1 MPRRKQHNDIS
12 GDPQGLVPGSAVL
25 PAPESLLPA
34 PPAHTGDLIGLLDAD
49 GRFLYASSSFRP
61 LLGYDPTGLTGTG
74 AVALVHPDDRGV
86 VRTLWAR
93 AWSGGAAEAAFRMRQ
108 ADGGWRRVTARAE
121 VAAMPGGNLLL
132 MVIREPPREADRE
145 LDQGRFDALLS
156 SGASVSWS
164 VNPDGGAE
172 LLSGWA
178 ALTGQRPQQMAGDGW
193 ADALHPDDR
202 PQALRLWAEAQA
214 RRRVYEAEGRLRLRD
229 GSYRLFGVRG
239 VPLFDAGGELRE
251 WVISWVDIGDR
262 KRAEDEHSALLA
274 RERAARA
281 DADTARRRQDALA
294 EATRLFA
301 EASLSVEATL
311 RQVVRF
317 AREQL
322 GDCCAVRLVDDE
334 RLALPALLQE
344 PEGSGPQ
351 IDSDLLGWVI
361 LSEQPLLVPDLPGG
375 PGPHSLLAVPLR
387 SHGRVIGA
395 IGVGRSRPYGADD
408 QTFLADLA
416 DRAVQALDRAMLYA
430 IERRARAKAE
440 RSATQLAR
448 LQAITAALA
457 DALTPEQVARVVLA
471 QCVQAFQASSGAF
484 ATVDPTGRLIEVIH
498 SVAYPERSRERWTS
512 LPLEP
517 GLPLPDALLS
527 RRALFF
533 ESPAQLH
540 ARYPQLAAAH
550 TDDAAWVLV
559 PFVGGEARS
568 RGGLALAFPSPRA
581 FDSDDRSFVQAV
593 AQQCTQA
600 LERARLY
607 AVEQQAADRL
617 ARLQRVTAALSR
629 ALTTDEVAEV
639 IVAQGVSALG
649 AQAGMV
655 ALLDEVA
662 AELEIRAQTGYPV
675 DELTGYQRFRLHDH
689 LPLAEVARTGEAAW
703 WEDGVAM
710 ADRYPLLRNFSPA
723 RETSA
728 FACLP
733 LRLDDRVIGVAALRF
748 GPTRS
753 FGPEERALMLTL
765 AHQGAQALERARLH
779 QAAEDAV
786 RVRDMFFSI
795 AAHELKSPLT
805 ALLGQAQLLRRRAG
819 RDHSLDDRNARTLDT
834 LIDQAQRMNRLVM
847 ALLDI
852 SRLEQGRLALESADL
867 DLGDLVRRVVE
878 ETRPALERHQLVFE
892 ADGASLP
899 VRGDPLRLEQVLQNL
914 IGNAVKYS
922 PDGGTVRVAA
932 RRAGE
937 QVALSI
943 SDEGIGIPAA
953 GLPRL
958 FQRFYRASNVDA
970 RQITGMGIGLFVVR
984 ELVELH
990 GGTVSVESTEGKGST
1005 FTVHLPLHEVRMTI
1019 DDFPLDD

>member
-1 MPRRKQHNDIS
+1 MPRRKQQNDIS
-12 GDPQGLVPGSAVL
+12 GEPHGLAPGSAVL
-25 PAPESLLPA
+25 SAPASPAPAEPV
-34 PPAHTGDLIGLLDAD
+34 PTGDLIGLLDAD
-49 GRFLYASSSFRP
+49 GRFLYASSAFRP

-74 AVALVHPDDRGV
+74 VVALVHPEDRGA
-86 VRTLWAR
+86 VRALWAR
-93 AWSGGAAEAAFRMRQ
+93 AWGGGAAEAGFRMRQ
-108 ADGGWRRVTARAE
+108 ADGGWRRVAARAE
-121 VAAMPGGNLLL
+121 LAAMPVGNLLL
-132 MVIREPPREADRE
+132 MVIREPLREADCE
-145 LDQGRFDALLS
+145 QDEGRFGALLS
-156 SGASVSWS
+156 SGAAAFWS
-164 VNPDGGAE
+164 IGPDGGTE
-172 LLSGWA
+172 PLSGWA
-178 ALTGQRPQQMAGDGW
+178 ALTGQRPEQMAGDGW

-202 PQALRLWAEAQA
+202 PQALKLWAEAQA

-239 VPLFDAGGELRE
+239 VPVFDAQGELCE
-251 WVISWVDIGDR
+251 WVISWADIDDR

-274 RERAARA
+274 RERAARS

-301 EASLSVEATL
+301 EAWQSVEATL
-311 RQVVRF
+311 RQIVRF
-317 AREQL
+317 VGEQL
-322 GDCCAVRLVDDE
+322 GDCCALRLVDDE
-334 RLALPALLQE
+334 RLPLPALVHE
-344 PEGSGPQ
+344 PGGAGPQ

-375 PGPHSLLAVPLR
+375 PGPRSLLAAPLR
-387 SHGRVIGA
+387 AQGRIIGA
-395 IGVGRSRPYGADD
+395 IGVGRARPYGVDD
-408 QTFLADLA
+408 QSFLAALA
-416 DRAVQALDRAMLYA
+416 ERAVQSLDRAMLYA
-430 IERRARAKAE
+430 VERRARAKAE
-440 RSATQLAR
+440 RAAAQLAR
-448 LQAITAALA
+448 LQAVTAALA
-457 DALTPEQVARVVLA
+457 DALTPEQIARAVLA
-471 QCVQAFQASSGAF
+471 QCVQAFQASGGAF
-484 ATVDPTGRLIEVIH
+484 ATVGPAGRSVEIIHTIEHPEH
-498 SVAYPERSRERWTS
+498 SGERWTS

-540 ARYPQLAAAH
+540 ARYPLLAVAH
-550 TDDAAWVLV
+550 SDDAAWVLV
-559 PFVGGEARS
+559 PFVGADS
-568 RGGLALAFPSPRA
+568 FPRGGMALVFAAPRA
-581 FDSDDRSFVQAV
+581 FDGDDRSFAQAV
-593 AQQCTQA
+593 AQQCSQA

-655 ALLDEVA
+655 ALLDEAA
-662 AELEIRAQTGYPV
+662 AELEIRAQSGYPA
-675 DELTGYQRFRLHDH
+675 DELMGYQRFRLHDR

-703 WEDGVAM
+703 WEDGIAM
-710 ADRYPLLRNFSPA
+710 ADRYPLLRDFSPA
-723 RETSA
+723 RQTSA

-753 FGPEERALMLTL
+753 FAPEERALMLTL

-786 RVRDMFFSI
+786 RMRDMFFSI

-819 RDHSLDDRNARTLDT
+819 REHSLDDRNVRTLDT
-834 LIDQAQRMNRLVM
+834 LISQAQRMNRLVM

-852 SRLEQGRLALESADL
+852 SRLEQGRLALEIAEL
-867 DLGDLVRRVVE
+867 DLGDLARRVVE
-878 ETRPALERHQLVFE
+878 EARPALERHRLVYD

-899 VRGDPLRLEQVLQNL
+899 VRGDSLRLEQVLQNL

-922 PDGGTVRVAA
+922 PDGGTVRVTA

-953 GLPRL
+953 ALPRL

-990 GGTVSVESTEGKGST
+990 GGTVAVASTEGKGST
-1005 FTVHLPLHEVRMTI
+1005 FTLNLPLYERTLTI
-1019 DDFPLDD
+1019 DDFPDD